1 LASPKVGSKNVLI
14 LKLFVYFYVNKK
26 QYQQM
31 VNPIYQK
38 GRGAQIN
45 PANRFD
51 HHSYDIHPLEI
62 SEENTATQYITVQ
75 PKTIITKVNSP
86 DIPFEYS
93 INPYQGCE
101 HGCVYCYARES
112 HNYWGYSAG
121 IEFEQK
127 ILVKQDAPR
136 LLEAQLK
143 KKKYIAKPIMLSGNT
158 DPYQPAEQKYGI
170 TRALLQV
177 LWKYRHPVSIIT
189 KNSYILKDLDILS
202 QLAEHNL
209 VKVCLSITTQDE
221 DLRRFLEP
229 RTSSIKQRFQTVETL
244 SAHKI
249 PVMVMTAPII
259 PGLNE
264 HEILPLA
271 RRSSE
276 AGAYSL
282 GYTMVRLNG
291 DIGPIFEDWLRR
303 TYPDRAD
310 KVLNKIKACHN
321 GQLSDT
327 RSRVRMRGEGKIAA
341 MVKQQFALAKKLYFQ
356 DKSAPPFNMELFE
369 RFRTPQLSLF

>member
-1 LASPKVGSKNVLI
+1 
-14 LKLFVYFYVNKK
+14 
-26 QYQQM
+26 M
-31 VNPIYQK
+31 VEPSFRK
-38 GRGAQIN
+38 GRGAQYN
-45 PANRFD
+45 PANRFHQHNYELD
-51 HHSYDIHPLEI
+51 PAIIAEQNP
-62 SEENTATQYITVQ
+62 ATEYITVQ

-121 IEFEQK
+121 LEFEQK
-127 ILVKQDAPR
+127 ILVKKDAPA
-136 LLEAQLK
+136 LLEKQLK
-143 KKKYIAKPIMLSGNT
+143 RKQYVAKPIMLSGNT

-202 QLAEHNL
+202 KLAEHQL
-209 VKVCLSITTQDE
+209 VKVCLSITTLQE

-229 RTSSIKQRFQTVETL
+229 RTSSIQQRFQAVKQLTDHGV
-244 SAHKI
+244 
-249 PVMVMTAPII
+249 PVSVMAAPMI

-264 HEILPLA
+264 HEMMGIA
-271 RRSSE
+271 RRASE
-276 AGAYSL
+276 SGAYSL

-291 DIGPIFEDWLRR
+291 DIGPIFEDWIRR

-310 KVLNKIKACHN
+310 KVLNKIKECHN
-321 GQLSDT
+321 GQLSNT
-327 RSRVRMRGEGKIAA
+327 RSGIRMRGEGQIAQ
-341 MVKQQFALAKKLYFQ
+341 MIKQQYDLAKKLYFK
-356 DKSAPPFNMELFE
+356 DKAAPPFNMELFE

>member
-1 LASPKVGSKNVLI
+1 MNHPEHK
-14 LKLFVYFYVNKK
+14 
-26 QYQQM
+26 
-31 VNPIYQK
+31 K

-45 PANRFD
+45 PGNRFNEFN
-51 HHSYDIHPLEI
+51 YDTHPLEI
-62 SEENTATQYITVQ
+62 AEENPATEYITVH
-75 PKTIITKVNSP
+75 PKTIITKVKSP

-121 IEFEQK
+121 LEFEQK
-127 ILVKQDAPR
+127 ILIKKDAPR

-143 KKKYIAKPIMLSGNT
+143 KKTYIPKPIMLSGNT
-158 DPYQPAEQKYGI
+158 DPYQPAEQQYGI

-189 KNSYILKDLDILS
+189 KNSLILKDLDIIS
-202 QLAEHNL
+202 KLAEHQL
-209 VKVCLSITTQDE
+209 IKVCLSITTQDE
-221 DLRRFLEP
+221 ELRRFMEP
-229 RTSSIKQRFQTVETL
+229 RTSSIKQRFQALSTL
-244 SAHKI
+244 TANQV
-249 PVMVMTAPII
+249 PTMVMAAPII

-264 HEILPLA
+264 HEILEIA
-271 RRSSE
+271 RRAAE

-291 DIGPIFEDWLRR
+291 DIGPIFEDWLQR
-303 TYPDRAD
+303 TYPDRAE
-310 KVLNKIKACHN
+310 KVLNKIKECHN

-327 RSRVRMRGEGKIAA
+327 RSRVRMRGEGKIADI
-341 MVKQQFALAKKLYFQ
+341 VKQQFDLAKKLYFK
-356 DKSAPPFNMELFE
+356 DRSAPPFNMELFE
-369 RFRTPQLSLF
+369 QYRTPQLTLF

>member
-1 LASPKVGSKNVLI
+1 
-14 LKLFVYFYVNKK
+14 
-26 QYQQM
+26 M
-31 VNPIYQK
+31 VNPVYQK

-51 HHSYDIHPLEI
+51 QYSYDFHPLEI
-62 SEENTATQYITVQ
+62 TEESTATEYITVH
-75 PKTIITKVNSP
+75 PKTIITKVKSP

-127 ILVKQDAPR
+127 ILVKKDAPR
-136 LLEAQLK
+136 LLEQQLK

-229 RTSSIKQRFQTVETL
+229 RTSSIKQRFHAVETL
-244 SAHKI
+244 TAHNI
-249 PVMVMTAPII
+249 PVMVMAAPII

-264 HEILPLA
+264 HEILALA

-303 TYPDRAD
+303 AYPDRAD
-310 KVLNKIKACHN
+310 KVLNKIKECHN

-327 RSRVRMRGEGKIAA
+327 RSKVRMRGEGQIAD
-341 MVKQQFALAKKLYFQ
+341 MVKQQFALAKKLYFK